1 MKLTSYKQNGNIK
14 LGAFEEGKIYD
25 LHALDGHI
33 ADNML
38 EFLQGGEEQLQLAM
52 AAMEDGSP
60 TISAEDVELISPVP
74 NPPSVRDAYAFRQHV
89 ATARRN
95 RGLEMIPEFDEI
107 PIFYFTNHHAVF
119 GKGYFP
125 VLSRHTEKLDFELE
139 FAIIIAN
146 GGKDIKKE
154 NADKMIAG
162 YTILND

>member
-1 MKLTSYKQNGNIK
+1 MKLISYKQNGNIK
-14 LGAFEEGKIYD
+14 LGTLEEGKIYD
-25 LHALDGHI
+25 LHTLDDHI

-38 EFLQGGEEQLQLAM
+38 EFLQGGEVQLQLAM

-60 TISAEDVELISPVP
+60 TISAENVEFLSPDP

-119 GKGYFP
+119 GEGYFP
-125 VLSRHTEKLDFELE
+125 VLSRHTE
-139 FAIIIAN
+139 
-146 GGKDIKKE
+146 
-154 NADKMIAG
+154 
-162 YTILND
+162 